1 MFFYMIFSFV
11 KSLPQKSFTICSIL
25 ICWGLINVKAAE
37 PSDALKLAQQLNQAF
52 VEVAEKVSKSVVV
65 VRVAKNPGAESQMDG
80 QFRNSPFFDQLP
92 EDMRKF
98 FQQPERLEP
107 PQRPRS
113 REPIFDGQGS
123 GLVYREDGIIMTN
136 RHVIEGADKVKIVFK
151 DGREFDGEVLGV
163 DRESDIGVVKIDATG
178 LTPAKL
184 GDSSKTKAGE
194 FAIAIGSPFE
204 LNYSVTVGHV
214 SAKGRR
220 VFSDQFMFD
229 QDFIQTDASINPGNS
244 GGPLVNIYGEVIG
257 INTLIRGMNTGI
269 GFAVPVNLAMR
280 VADMLIKDGKV
291 TRAWLGVSITTLRED
306 TDLRDLAKGV
316 EDGVVVRQFVPGG
329 PAENSELQLADIITS
344 IDGTQVKSAEE
355 LKRSLRYKNAGDTV
369 KVGLM
374 RDGEAKEIDVKTGA
388 FPDEFT
394 AVARARRGAEIKPS
408 EPAKANLL
416 GMTVQNL
423 NADLAKRFEIDEGE
437 GVIVV
442 AVEGDSAAADKNIS
456 PGDIV
461 TRINSTP
468 VDSVGAFNNATDEL
482 DLKKGVLVH
491 LKSKGSQR
499 FEVLKQYDE

>member
-1 MFFYMIFSFV
+1 MFRYVIFSFF
-11 KSLPQKSFTICSIL
+11 KRLTQKSFILCSIL
-25 ICWGLINVKAAE
+25 IYWVLINVKAAE
-37 PSDALKLAQQLNQAF
+37 PSDALRLAQQLNQAF
-52 VEVAEKVSKSVVV
+52 VEVADKVSKSVVV
-65 VRVAKNPGAESQMDG
+65 VRVAKNTGVESQMDG
-80 QFRNSPFFDQLP
+80 QFRNSPFDQLP
-92 EDMRKF
+92 EDLRKF
-98 FQQPERLEP
+98 FEQPERRES

-123 GLVYREDGIIMTN
+123 GIVYREDGIIMTN

-163 DRESDIGVVKIDATG
+163 DRESDIGVVKIDAPG

-269 GFAVPVNLAMR
+269 GFAVPVNLAKR
-280 VADMLIKDGKV
+280 VAEMLIKDGRV

-329 PAENSELQLADIITS
+329 PAENSDLQLADIITS
-344 IDGTQVKSAEE
+344 VDGTQVKSAEE

-374 RDGEAKEIDVKTGA
+374 RDGEAKEIEVKTGA

-394 AVARARRGAEIKPS
+394 AVARARRGAQDKPS
-408 EPAKANLL
+408 PPASASLL

-423 NADLAKRFEIDEGE
+423 NADLAKRFEIDKGE

-461 TRINSTP
+461 TRINSTA
-468 VDSVGAFNNATDEL
+468 VDSVKAFEESTGEL

-491 LKSKGSQR
+491 LNSKGSQR
-499 FEVLKQYDE
+499 FEVLKKY